1 MRLDGGLS
9 RSRERRWRSLHDL
22 DEPRRP
28 SRALL
33 VALVLASV
41 SLITLDHQG
50 GADSPVEPARSAVGE
65 VFGPLESGTA
75 AVIRPIAAIPDWF
88 RSHDS
93 LRAEL
98 SALEAENAELRSEV
112 ATSGYD
118 RNRLEAYDGLTGAA
132 ENLGFAL
139 VPTRVV
145 ALGPSQA
152 FSRTVTIDAGSDA
165 GIRPDQTV
173 LNNDGLVGRVLR
185 TTRTTAT
192 VLLIIDTGST
202 VGGRVGGSMEM
213 GFLKGRGDVGDSG
226 LLDLEL
232 VDRAEVPAK
241 HDVVVTWGSDGGA
254 PYVPGV
260 PVGRVTNVFSS
271 IRETSQRAVIE
282 PFVDFGALDL
292 VGVVV
297 PSGTRSDRAVIEA
310 DGSLR

>member
-1 MRLDGGLS
+1 MALDVRRL
-9 RSRERRWRSLHDL
+9 RERRWRSLSEL
-22 DEPRRP
+22 DAGRRP

-41 SLITLDHQG
+41 SLITLDYHG
-50 GADSPVEPARSAVGE
+50 GPDSPLEPARRAVGE
-65 VFGPLESGTA
+65 TLGPLEAASA
-75 AVIRPIAAIPDWF
+75 AVVRPVTSIPGWF

-98 SALEAENAELRSEV
+98 AALEAENADLRSEV

-118 RNRLEAYDGLTGAA
+118 RNRLEEYDGLTATA
-132 ENLGFAL
+132 EGLGQAL
-139 VPTRVV
+139 VPARVV
-145 ALGPSQA
+145 ALGPSQS

-165 GIRPDQTV
+165 GVRPDQTV

-192 VLLIIDTGST
+192 VLLVIDAGSV

-213 GFLKGRGDVGDSG
+213 GFLQGRGDLGDSG
-226 LLDLEL
+226 KLDLEL
-232 VDRAEVPAK
+232 VDEAEVPAK
-241 HDVVVTWGSDGGA
+241 HDVVVTWGSQSGA
-254 PYVPGV
+254 PYVAGV
-260 PVGRVTNVFSS
+260 PVGRVTAVFSS

-282 PFVDFGALDL
+282 PFVDFGSLDL

-297 PSGTRSDRAVIEA
+297 PSGTSSDRAVVEA